1 MGKNKKNAAPSAAQQ
16 SVAQQSAP
24 EVKTVKEETSR
35 KSTNNQVQVVTLGD
49 LDKLAQQR
57 ALAGMDPNH
66 MEDLVAR
73 MDDRFYKDPKAAER
87 YHISQETVDNINE
100 ITARAFIALFA
111 NEVELAQTPF
121 AVRMRMSSLE
131 ALKQAGEEMRIN
143 IDTKALPAPDKD
155 GIVEVPSTAVKVSEE
170 AKKGLAEER
179 AIAAK
184 KVELNPTKIENEQ
197 QLKDTLLHILVKGN
211 GSENFYEKVASAI
224 SFYESYLSIQATK
237 SENAEE
243 KLKELKE
250 RSRCDFLADISHL
263 LGKCTF
269 TISGMAKFLFEH
281 TEKTKN
287 PVVAF
292 CTFRK
297 ASLNKNTGMPQIDD
311 TLVADIVKVLI
322 RWYAD
327 TEITTT
333 NEVIASFE
341 RDLAALKKDEKKN
354 AKAIEQGN
362 QKIANAKKHIDD
374 IEKVVTYCNLPSKDI
389 VNAFETCYNDNKSE
403 GFKAAR
409 MIVSKIIDCYYPGV
423 DIKNVKPE
431 SLMHN
436 IKQYI
441 GVICNMFLPPLE
453 QMTDYSEAN
462 FVELEFIEKNEP
474 AEEKN
479 E

>member
-1 MGKNKKNAAPSAAQQ
+1 MEKNKNNAAKSAAQQ
-16 SVAQQSAP
+16 AAAKQAAP
-24 EVKTVKEETSR
+24 KTETTQKETS
-35 KSTNNQVQVVTLGD
+35 KKPTNQVQVITLGD

-66 MEDLVAR
+66 MEDLIGR
-73 MDDRFYKDPKAAER
+73 MDDRFYKDPKAAEK
-87 YHISQETVDNINE
+87 YHISQETVDDINE
-100 ITARAFIALFA
+100 ITARAMIALFA
-111 NEVELAQTPF
+111 NEVQLAQTPF
-121 AVRMRMSSLE
+121 AVRMRISSLE
-131 ALKQAGEEMRIN
+131 KIQEAGEAMHIN
-143 IDTKALPAPDKD
+143 IDTKALPAPDEN
-155 GIVEVPSTAVKVSEE
+155 GIVEVPSTAVNVSEE
-170 AKKGLAEER
+170 AKKGLEEER

-184 KVELNPTKIENEQ
+184 KVELDPTKITNEQ

-224 SFYESYLSIQATK
+224 NFYESYLSIQASK
-237 SENAEE
+237 SENKEE
-243 KLKELKE
+243 ELAKLKE
-250 RSRCDFLADISHL
+250 RSRCDFLTDISHL

-297 ASLNKNTGMPQIDD
+297 ASLNKKTGMPQIDD

-327 TEITTT
+327 TEIATT
-333 NEVIASFE
+333 NEAIAGFE
-341 RDLAALKKDEKKN
+341 RDLETLKKDEKKN
-354 AKAIEQGN
+354 AAAIKQAP
-362 QKIANAKKHIDD
+362 QKIANAKKHIED
-374 IEKVVTYCNLPSKDI
+374 IEKVVTYCNMPSKDI
-389 VNAFETCYNDNKSE
+389 IEEFEKSYSDNKSE
-403 GFKAAR
+403 GFKSSH
-409 MIVSKIIDCYYPGV
+409 MIASKIIDCYYPGLN
-423 DIKNVKPE
+423 IKTVKPE

-436 IKQYI
+436 MKQYI

-462 FVELEFIEKNEP
+462 FTELEFVEA
-474 AEEKN
+474 AEEPKN
-479 E
+479 

>member
-1 MGKNKKNAAPSAAQQ
+1 MGNNKKNAAKSAAQQ
-16 SVAQQSAP
+16 AAAKQAAP
-24 EVKTVKEETSR
+24 KTETTQKETS
-35 KSTNNQVQVVTLGD
+35 KKPTNQVQVITLGD

-66 MEDLVAR
+66 MEDLIGR
-73 MDDRFYKDPKAAER
+73 MDDRFYKDPKAAEK
-87 YHISQETVDNINE
+87 YHISQETIDDINE
-100 ITARAFIALFA
+100 ITARAMVALFA
-111 NEVELAQTPF
+111 NEVQLAQTPF
-121 AVRMRMSSLE
+121 AVRMRISSLE
-131 ALKQAGEEMRIN
+131 KIREAGEAMHIN
-143 IDTKALPAPDKD
+143 IDTKALPAPDEN
-155 GIVEVPSTAVKVSEE
+155 GIVEVPSTAVNVSEE
-170 AKKGLAEER
+170 AKKGLEEER

-184 KVELNPTKIENEQ
+184 KVELDPTKIESEQ

-211 GSENFYEKVASAI
+211 GAENFYEKISSAI
-224 SFYESYLSIQATK
+224 NFYESYLSIQASK
-237 SENAEE
+237 SENKEE
-243 KLKELKE
+243 ELAKLKE
-250 RSRCDFLADISHL
+250 RSRCDFLTDISHL

-269 TISGMAKFLFEH
+269 TISGMAKFMFEH

-297 ASLNKNTGMPQIDD
+297 ASLNKKTGMPQIDD

-327 TEITTT
+327 TEIATT
-333 NEVIASFE
+333 NEVIAGFE
-341 RDLAALKKDEKKN
+341 RDIETLKEDAKNN

-374 IEKVVTYCNLPSKDI
+374 VEKVVTYCNMPTKD
-389 VNAFETCYNDNKSE
+389 VVDMFETSYNDNKSE

-409 MIVSKIIDCYYPGV
+409 MIGSKIVDCYYPGIN
-423 DIKNVKPE
+423 IKGVKPE

-436 IKQYI
+436 MKQYI

-462 FVELEFIEKNEP
+462 FTDLEFVEDAKEKNE
-474 AEEKN
+474 
-479 E
+479 